1 MPATH
6 NQRVDAD
13 LPLNALLSHALV
25 AFTIEFDNEFERRL
39 IEPTGETFK
48 IWKREVFLVSLAM
61 WANFLRF
68 LADGEKPVAELAR
81 LGCCDGQRMKSVLN
95 GFRRWRLVV
104 VEPPAD
110 TGRKPPF
117 GEWLV
122 RPTSAGERCLSLW
135 EPLPQAIEARWRS
148 RFGDAAIDALRT
160 QLADIVRRRALAA
173 PQCLPILS
181 SRREMHLE
189 LSNDD
194 RSAVGDPERSPLF
207 ALLSQ
212 ALLAFTMDFE
222 AGHTL
227 ALPPCANGLRVLDG
241 DGIPVRDLPR
251 RSGVSKEG
259 MAQVLNLLGRHDLAT
274 VEPLVEGRGK
284 QARLT
289 AHGLDAK
296 ASYLEHQSSI
306 GLRWRTEFGGGLQ
319 ESLRKIVVT
328 RRLADSPL
336 AEGLVPHPVTWRAE
350 REPPEVLPDHPMVL
364 GRGAWPDAS

>member
-1 MPATH
+1 
-6 NQRVDAD
+6 
-13 LPLNALLSHALV
+13 
-25 AFTIEFDNEFERRL
+25 
-39 IEPTGETFK
+39 
-48 IWKREVFLVSLAM
+48 
-61 WANFLRF
+61 
-68 LADGEKPVAELAR
+68 
-81 LGCCDGQRMKSVLN
+81 
-95 GFRRWRLVV
+95 
-104 VEPPAD
+104 
-110 TGRKPPF
+110 
-117 GEWLV
+117 
-122 RPTSAGERCLSLW
+122 
-135 EPLPQAIEARWRS
+135 
-148 RFGDAAIDALRT
+148 
-160 QLADIVRRRALAA
+160 
-173 PQCLPILS
+173 
-181 SRREMHLE
+181 MHLE

-194 RSAVGDPERSPLF
+194 RSAVEDPERSPLF

-212 ALLAFTMDFE
+212 TLLAFTMDFE
-222 AGHTL
+222 AGHSL

-296 ASYLEHQSSI
+296 ASYLEHQSSV
-306 GLRWRTEFGGGLQ
+306 GRRWRTEFGGGLQ
-319 ESLRKIVVT
+319 ESLRGIVVT

-336 AEGLVPHPVTWRAE
+336 AEGLVPHPVTWRAC